1 MATIEGIIKAIN
13 NIAPNL
19 DVMHNEV
26 TKNTVRLQALN
37 IKPHNSNI
45 APCIYVDNLLNT
57 DMSNLEAAE
66 KVLDIYEHSK
76 QSNIDIVP
84 KLSDPEFIKSHIR
97 IGLQRSDN
105 TCTYITREA
114 AFENIIEY
122 LYLTDENEAL
132 GSISVKVTEQ
142 LLLLAGIEPSE
153 AWIWAENAVKDDVAI
168 KSMFETL
175 NGIVDD
181 SETFVDADIDLDD
194 MMWVVSNKSRTNG
207 AVSVIYGFEQIR
219 ELGHRLGKCQA
230 VIIFS
235 SIHEAIVVFPDMEYN
250 LDSFDSM
257 INEVNTT
264 LDPIEVL
271 ASRAYILDL

>member
-1 MATIEGIIKAIN
+1 MERINEIIEAIN
-13 NIAPNL
+13 NIDPTL
-19 DVMHNEV
+19 TVTHSEV
-26 TKNTVRLQALN
+26 TKNTVKLQALN
-37 IKPHNSNI
+37 IRPDGCNI
-45 APCIYVDNLLNT
+45 APCIYIDNFLESDLSPAEIAKHVLNT
-57 DMSNLEAAE
+57 
-66 KVLDIYEHSK
+66 YEHSK
-76 QSNIDIVP
+76 QSDIDIVP

-97 IGLQRSDN
+97 IGLQRSDD

-114 AFENIIEY
+114 AFENIMEY
-122 LYLTDENEAL
+122 LYLIDENENL
-132 GSISVKVTEQ
+132 GNISVKITEQ
-142 LLLLAGIEPSE
+142 LLSLAGIQPLE
-153 AWIWAENAVKDDVAI
+153 AWIWAENAVKDDIVI
-168 KSMFETL
+168 KSMYETL
-175 NGIVDD
+175 NGLVSD

-194 MMWVVSNKSRTNG
+194 MMWVVTNKSRHNG
-207 AVSVIYGFEQIR
+207 AAAVIYGFEQIR

-250 LDSFDSM
+250 LGSFDSM